1 VENVIT
7 AKEVWKK
14 YGSTNALCNFTIE
27 VPRASV
33 FLIMGPNGS
42 GKSTFL
48 KLITGLVKPTRGKLE
63 TLGLDP
69 WKQRHVIHK
78 RVGAMFEDHAFPDWA
93 SGKECLEYLA
103 QLKRIGPKAAGEE
116 ALRTA
121 RLFGVDEYWDRNVST
136 YSSGMKRKLA
146 LASAFLGDPELVILD
161 DPTVAIDKQSRANL
175 EKLVE
180 AGSKNGKTFLITSH
194 IITEFESLVTH
205 VAIMSQGNLL
215 MSGEIRE
222 LMQKTSLY
230 QVGVRTDKPEVAVKV
245 LVQKGYT
252 VTAKG
257 NLVVVEG
264 AGDTTQILDALKEE
278 GINAEIDQIV
288 PNLWSLYSKVLTA

>member
-7 AKEVWKK
+7 AKDVWKK
-14 YGSTNALCNFTIE
+14 YGSTNALCNFSIE

-48 KLITGLVKPTRGKLE
+48 KLITGLIKPTRGKLE

-69 WKQRHVIHK
+69 WKQRHIIHK
-78 RVGAMFEDHAFPDWA
+78 RIGAMFEDHAFPDWA

-103 QLKRIGPKAAGEE
+103 HLKKIGAKAEEE
-116 ALRTA
+116 ALRAA

-175 EKLVE
+175 EKIVE
-180 AGSKNGKTFLITSH
+180 AGSEKGKTFLITSH

-215 MSGEIRE
+215 ISGEIRE
-222 LMQKTSLY
+222 LMRRTSLY
-230 QVGVRTDKPEVAVKV
+230 QVGVRTNKPEIAVKI
-245 LVQKGYT
+245 LIQKGYT
-252 VTAKG
+252 VTAKE
-257 NLVVVEG
+257 NLIIVEG
-264 AGDTTQILDALKEE
+264 AGDIEQILNALRKE
-278 GINAEIDQIV
+278 GIDAEMDQTK
-288 PNLWSLYSKVLTA
+288 PNLWNLYSKVLTA

>member
-7 AKEVWKK
+7 AKDVWKK
-14 YGSTNALCNFTIE
+14 YGSTNALCNFSIE

-48 KLITGLVKPTRGKLE
+48 KLITGLIKPTRGKLE

-69 WKQRHVIHK
+69 WKQRHNIFK
-78 RVGAMFEDHAFPDWA
+78 QVGAMFEDHAFPDGV
-93 SGKECLEYLA
+93 SGRACLEYLA
-103 QLKRIGPKAAGEE
+103 QLKNMRNPEAEEE
-116 ALRTA
+116 ALRAA

-175 EKLVE
+175 EKIVE
-180 AGSKNGKTFLITSH
+180 AGSEKGKTFLITSH

-205 VAIMSQGNLL
+205 VAIMNQGNLL

-222 LMQKTSLY
+222 LMQRTSLY
-230 QVGVRTDKPEVAVKV
+230 QVGVKTDKPEVAAKI
-245 LVQKGYT
+245 LIQKGYT
-252 VTAKG
+252 VTAKE
-257 NLVVVEG
+257 NLIIVEG
-264 AGDTTQILDALKEE
+264 AGDTEQILNALRKE
-278 GINAEIDQIV
+278 GIDAEMDQTK
-288 PNLWSLYSKVLTA
+288 PNLWNLYSKVLTA